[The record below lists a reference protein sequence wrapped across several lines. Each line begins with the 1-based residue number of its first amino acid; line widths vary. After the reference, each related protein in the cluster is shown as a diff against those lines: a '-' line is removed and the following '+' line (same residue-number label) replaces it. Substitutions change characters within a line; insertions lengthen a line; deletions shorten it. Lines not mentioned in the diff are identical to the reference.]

1 MMRYL
6 VVYDICDPRRL
17 YRVAKIL
24 KDYGERVQKSKFEVQ
39 VNPQTFKAMFNRI
52 GEVIDPEEDGV
63 KYIPLCEK
71 CRAKIEIIGLGNLVD
86 PDGEFE
92 IL

>member
-39 VNPQTFKAMFNRI
+39 VDSRAFKAMYNRI
-52 GEVIDPEEDGV
+52 GKVIDPEEDGV

-71 CRAKIEIIGLGNLVD
+71 CQARIEIIGLGEFID
-86 PDGEFE
+86 PDGEFYV
-92 IL
+92 L

>member
-1 MMRYL
+1 MRYL

-24 KDYGERVQKSKFEVQ
+24 KDYGDRVQKSKFEVQ
-39 VNPQTFKAMFNRI
+39 VSASSFQAMYSRI
-52 GEVIDPEEDGV
+52 AEVIDADEDGV

-71 CRAKIEIIGLGNLVD
+71 CQAKTEIIGQGEFVD
-86 PDGEFE
+86 PDGEFQV
-92 IL
+92 L